1 MAEYASREEE
11 EGFDS
16 TQVHGELLIRATG
29 GIKKGRLKGLD
40 IHTHPQD
47 VGVSTS
53 RRDSTRPPIYQQ
65 TPQVEEMQNTIHRL
79 EEQLNQAH
87 QRFNDLSEEN
97 RNT

>member
-1 MAEYASREEE
+1 MAKYASKERE

-29 GIKKGRLKGLD
+29 GVKKGQLKGLD

-53 RRDSTRPPIYQQ
+53 RRGSTRLPIYQQ
-65 TPQVEEMQNTIHRL
+65 TPQVEEMKNTIHHL

-87 QRFNDLSEEN
+87 Q
-97 RNT
+97 